1 MSRWE
6 HHLSGLA
13 KRHPT
18 GRAAEVVSRV
28 REVWE
33 RLRESAPDLPPP
45 DRARPLDGDRSA
57 GAEWTWYDRD
67 QRSALAME
75 ITEWASEWRDDGRS
89 RGWFA
94 RRCVCLVDRVEYESG
109 SSEGVATWGG
119 RVSSAWCVPSVI
131 RLRLVLRPEVLDA

>member
-94 RRCVCLVDRVEYESG
+94 RRCVCLVDRVEY
-109 SSEGVATWGG
+109 
-119 RVSSAWCVPSVI
+119 AWCVPSVI
-131 RLRLVLRPEVLDA
+131 RLRLVLRPEESSRADPHHA